1 MTPFNLSRWAIEH
14 PALVRYLM
22 VALMLLGVASYFQL
36 GQDEDPP
43 FNFRVMVVQA
53 NWPGATAMQMAAQ
66 VADRL
71 ERIVQEVPNVRKTV
85 SFSKPGHTTVIV
97 EIGDDFDPKEVSQRF
112 YTIRKKMMD
121 MAGSLPLGVQG
132 PFFNDD
138 FGDTFGIIYA
148 VQAPGLS
155 LARQSELA
163 RDLRSR
169 MLRVSNVGK
178 VEVFGLEPE
187 RIYLE
192 LSRTKLAR
200 YGLTTAQISDQIN
213 AQNRVVQAG
222 SLRAEPFEI
231 PLRVTGQFESEEQI
245 AQTPIRAGSQILRLS
260 DLGELRRGPPDPSG
274 QLMRVNGQSVFGL
287 GVSMKKGGDVIALGR
302 AMNELVE
309 QIQPDLPLGVQ
320 LTQVQ
325 DQPGVVASSIGE
337 FLKVLAEALA
347 IVLGVSLLALG
358 LHQRPLRIDPRP
370 GLIVAISIPLVMAV
384 TFLIMK
390 AWGIGLHKISLG
402 SLIIALGLLVDDAI
416 IVVEMMVR
424 KLEEGADR
432 LSAATAAFSL
442 TAMPMLT
449 GTLITAV
456 GFLPIGIA
464 KSTVGEY
471 TFAIFGVTAAALLV
485 SWLVSVFFVPVLG
498 FWLLKSKPVVAGEA
512 YAEAF
517 QSDFYQRFRSVVSW
531 CVDHPW
537 RVLAATVLS
546 FGLGLVGMSKVQQ
559 QFFPDSSRPEMLVD
573 VFLQEGAS
581 IEATQRTVQAL
592 EQVILKDPGHG
603 SLTSWVGSG
612 APRFFLPLDIIFP
625 QPNVAQ
631 LIVVPKP
638 GEDRQAML
646 SRLQQ
651 ALSDVAPQARLRMK
665 LLPNGPP
672 VAYPVQ
678 LRLVSEQPGLVQ
690 AWLPKVTEVMRA
702 HPDIRGLNNNWNEL
716 RPVVQIQLDLGRAR
730 DLGVSPQ
737 SIAEVLAARFT
748 GVTVGEYREST
759 RLIPIVLR
767 LPAQERDGLED
778 LKGLLVPSQ
787 SGQQVALS
795 RLARLEMV
803 WEPGIVWRQNREFAL
818 TLQASVGP
826 GRQGPTVTKELMS
839 QLAPTMAAFPA
850 GLRLEVG
857 GEVEESGRGQQ
868 SIFAGMPIMLFITL
882 TLLVLQLQSS
892 SRSFMVLATA
902 PLGLS
907 GAAAALLVLNR
918 PFGFVAMLGVIALM
932 GMIMRNS
939 VILIDQIERE
949 RQARDLRSAIVEAT
963 VSRFRPILL
972 TAAAAVFAMVPLQS
986 SVFWGPMAVAIMGG
1000 LIVATALTLFSLP
1013 ALYAAVYLTGQLRR
1027 ESAR

>member
-1 MTPFNLSRWAIEH
+1 MKSFNLSRWAIEH

-22 VALMLLGVASYFQL
+22 VALMLLGIGSYFQL

-53 NWPGATAMQMAAQ
+53 NWPGATAMQMANQ

-71 ERIVQEVPNVRKTV
+71 ERIIQEVPNTRKIT

-97 EIGDDFDPKEVSQRF
+97 EISDDFDPKEVPQRF
-112 YTIRKKMMD
+112 YAIRKKMMD
-121 MAGSLPLGVQG
+121 MAGTLPQGVQG

-138 FGDTFGIIYA
+138 FGDTYGIVYA
-148 VQAPGLS
+148 VSSPGLG
-155 LARQSELA
+155 LARQNDLA
-163 RDLRSR
+163 RELRGQ
-169 MLRVSNVGK
+169 MLRVPNVGK
-178 VEVFGLEPE
+178 VEIFGLEPE
-187 RIYLE
+187 RVYIE
-192 LSRTKLAR
+192 LSRAKLAR
-200 YGLTTAQISDQIN
+200 YGLTTAQISAQIN

-222 SLRAEPFEI
+222 AIRAMPFEI
-231 PLRVTGQFESEEQI
+231 PLRVLGQFQSVEQI
-245 AQTPIRAGSQILRLS
+245 AQTPIRAGTQILRLA
-260 DLGELRRGPPDPSG
+260 DLGDIRRGPQDPST
-274 QLMRVNGQSVFGL
+274 QLMRVNGQPVFGL
-287 GVSMKKGGDVIALGR
+287 GVSMKRGGDVIALGR
-302 AMNELVE
+302 SMSDLLSKIR
-309 QIQPDLPLGVQ
+309 QDLPVGVTV
-320 LTQVQ
+320 TQVQ
-325 DQPGVVASSIGE
+325 DQPGVVGQSVGE

-370 GLIVAISIPLVMAV
+370 GLIVAISIPLVMAT

-432 LSAATAAFSL
+432 LTAATAAYEL
-442 TAMPMLT
+442 TAIPMLT
-449 GTLITAV
+449 GTLITAA

-498 FWLLKSKPVVAGEA
+498 YWLLKAKPVSH
-512 YAEAF
+512 
-517 QSDFYQRFRSVVSW
+517 QSPSAPTGFYHRFRLMVTW
-531 CVDHPW
+531 CVDHAGW
-537 RVLAATVLS
+537 VLAATVLS
-546 FGLGLVGMSKVQQ
+546 FVLGLVGMSKVQQ

-581 IEATQRTVQAL
+581 IEATQETVKAL
-592 EQVILKDPGHG
+592 EAVIMRDPGHG
-603 SLTSWVGSG
+603 SLTSWLGSG

-631 LIVVPKP
+631 LIVLPKP
-638 GEDRQAML
+638 GENRQAML
-646 SRLQQ
+646 ARLQAQ
-651 ALSDVAPQARLRMK
+651 LPDAAPQARLRIK

-672 VAYPVQ
+672 VPYPVQ
-678 LRLVSEQPGLVQ
+678 LRLVSDRPELIETWAPRV
-690 AWLPKVTEVMRA
+690 AAVMRA
-702 HPDIRGLNNNWNEL
+702 HPDVRGLNSNWNER
-716 RPVVQIQLDLGRAR
+716 RPVVQINLDLPKAR
-730 DLGVSPQ
+730 DLGVSPE
-737 SIAEVLAARFT
+737 SIADTLAARFS
-748 GVTVGEYREST
+748 GVTVGEFREAD
-759 RLIPIVLR
+759 RLLPIVLR
-767 LPAQERDGLED
+767 LPEQERNRLED
-778 LKGLLVPSQ
+778 LRGLLIPSQ

-795 RLARLEMV
+795 RVASIGTI
-803 WEPGIVWRQNREFAL
+803 WEPGIVWRQNRSFAM
-818 TLQASVGP
+818 TLQSAVVP
-826 GRQGPTVTKELMS
+826 GRQGPTVTAALLKDLEPVV
-839 QLAPTMAAFPA
+839 AGFPT

-857 GEVEESGRGQQ
+857 GEVEESGRGQA

-902 PLGLS
+902 PLGLA
-907 GAAAALLVLNR
+907 GAAAMLLILNR
-918 PFGFVAMLGVIALM
+918 PFGFVALLGVIALM

-949 RQARDLRSAIVEAT
+949 RRVHDLRTAIVEAT

-972 TAAAAVFAMVPLQS
+972 TAAAAVLAMVPLQS
-986 SVFWGPMAVAIMGG
+986 SIFWGPMAVAIMGG

-1013 ALYAAVYLTGQLRR
+1013 ALYAAVYLRASLRR
-1027 ESAR
+1027 DPAG